1 MEDPEQKWI
10 LAVPLPGR
18 KAARLA
24 GLGQCDCD
32 TILFSATLFLQNR
45 DLQDGFMM
53 DSWWIHV
60 LTKSL
65 CTDIRSFTIENTCA
79 STHTHIIYFPGTSN
93 TTCQLRWL
101 DQQNPTEGS
110 LISSQATWTK
120 ESGESLE
127 QGMTTAQYR
136 CVALQNCGAK
146 KCRTDPPEIHRVTKK
161 SAGDLAATSGS
172 WDWASWLHNG
182 WSKAE

>member
-1 MEDPEQKWI
+1 MEDPEQKYGSNRC
-10 LAVPLPGR
+10 VPGR
-18 KAARLA
+18 KAARLS
-24 GLGQCDCD
+24 GLGQCDGLHD
-32 TILFSATLFLQNR
+32 PFFFGHFVSATSRF
-45 DLQDGFMM
+45 DGFMM
-53 DSWWIHV
+53 DSLWIHV
-60 LTKSL
+60 LNKSL

-79 STHTHIIYFPGTSN
+79 WTHTHIIYFPGTSN
-93 TTCQLRWL
+93 TMCQLRWL

-172 WDWASWLHNG
+172 
-182 WSKAE
+182 